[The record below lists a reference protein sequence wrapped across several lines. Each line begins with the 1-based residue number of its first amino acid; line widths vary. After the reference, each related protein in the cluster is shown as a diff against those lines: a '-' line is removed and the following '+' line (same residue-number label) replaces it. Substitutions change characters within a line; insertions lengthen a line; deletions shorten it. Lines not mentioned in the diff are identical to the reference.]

1 MRQIPE
7 EDNTKKNACLNQ
19 LSECIPKKVRV
30 NGLDLRE
37 VHLVGAELSKLE
49 ADQLD
54 LSSANLQGAKFLE
67 VRLGNCNFTQ
77 VILNDTIWSNATVR
91 MCLFDG
97 MQGLKACFDWAR
109 IEDSSMK
116 GVNLSEA
123 SFNGAKL
130 TETTFERSTIQGC
143 IFDNAEGDGVSFR
156 GADLCHPS
164 LNAARF
170 NDADFRGADLRGAN
184 LSKGYFRDADFRGAL
199 LDGTLFEGADLHGA
213 IFDVGAEPYATSTD
227 STNKESR
234 ETDELANTVVTLLGD
249 SLTELPNI
257 FADNKDLIEDITDRL
272 QQASSTFKATAKH
285 SPEEWKQWTESFLAL
300 AKDEQAIDLETII
313 KALYEG
319 PIELQNLLTLNE
331 VSKDDMLDRIQHL
344 SEMLNSAA
352 AEPPDEWKPILE
364 PLIKKTTAG
373 EAIDFKTVIGLLSD
387 WSRVLPPR

>member
-1 MRQIPE
+1 MRQVTE
-7 EDNTKKNACLNQ
+7 EDSTENTCLGQ
-19 LSECIPKKVRV
+19 LSECIRKKVRV
-30 NGLDLRE
+30 NGLNLRKAN
-37 VHLVGAELSKLE
+37 LPGGELSKLE
-49 ADQLD
+49 ADQVD
-54 LSSANLQGAKFLE
+54 LSGSNLQGAKFLE

-77 VILNDTIWSNATVR
+77 VILSNTIWSHATAH

-97 MQGLKACFDWAR
+97 TQGLNACFDLAR

-116 GVNLSEA
+116 GANLNEA
-123 SFNGAKL
+123 SFSGAKL
-130 TETTFERSTIQGC
+130 TETTFERSTMQRC
-143 IFDNAEGDGVSFR
+143 IFDHAEGDGVSFR
-156 GADLCHPS
+156 GSDLCNAS

-213 IFDVGAEPYATSTD
+213 IFDVGAGPHATSTD

-249 SLTELPNI
+249 SLTELPDV
-257 FADNKDLIEDITDRL
+257 FADNKDFIRNITDRL

-300 AKDEQAIDLETII
+300 AKDKQAINLETII

-319 PIELQNLLTLNE
+319 PIELQNLFTLNE
-331 VSKDDMLDRIQHL
+331 VSKDDMLDRTRHL

-364 PLIKKTTAG
+364 PLIKKTKAG
-373 EAIDFKTVIGLLSD
+373 DAIDLKTVIELLSD